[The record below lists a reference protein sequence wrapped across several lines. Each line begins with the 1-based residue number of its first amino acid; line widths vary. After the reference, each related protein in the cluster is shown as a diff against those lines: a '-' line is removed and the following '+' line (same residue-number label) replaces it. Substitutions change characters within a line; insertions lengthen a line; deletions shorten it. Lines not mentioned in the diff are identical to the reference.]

1 MPASSNNA
9 LDAQVFK
16 LLRENPA
23 ECAIETLTRSQKWSL
38 LGLLVVSAVLLWLD
52 YVTYLLVLNALAIL
66 FYVGHSLYKF
76 YLVWVA
82 LGRPVE
88 IEISADELLALDDDS
103 LPRYTLLIPL
113 YRETALL
120 DQLTSALC
128 ALDYPSEKLQVIILL
143 EEDDTPTVE
152 HCRELSLPANFELFV
167 VPDGPPKTK
176 PKACNYGL
184 WQATGELLVIYD
196 AEDIP
201 EPDQLKK
208 AVAAFRRADERVICL
223 QAKLNYYNQRQNLL
237 TKWFTM
243 EYSMWFDLIL
253 PGLTVSHAP
262 IPLGGT
268 SNHFKTDKLRELGGW
283 DPFNVTEDC
292 DLGIRLHK
300 HGYLTAVID
309 STTWEEANSHLAG
322 WIRQR
327 SRWIKGYVQ
336 TYIVHSR
343 HPLRLYREL
352 GPGGFMSFQLTV
364 GGTAVCLLLN
374 PIYWAATITWF
385 SARPLLLASLFPMP
399 VWILGSLCLLLGNF
413 VFVYMGVAACLRR
426 GYYDLAK
433 IALLAPV
440 YWVLMS
446 VGAWKAAL
454 QLVVRP
460 HYWEK
465 TRHGLSDQHLPGN
478 EAGARGRYQ

>member
-1 MPASSNNA
+1 M
-9 LDAQVFK
+9 Q
-16 LLRENPA
+16 
-23 ECAIETLTRSQKWSL
+23 TLTRPQKMAL
-38 LGLLVVSAVLLWLD
+38 LAFAAVSGVLVWFD
-52 YVTYLLVLNALAIL
+52 YITYLLVLNTVAIV

-82 LGRPVE
+82 LGKPVE
-88 IEISADELLALDDDS
+88 IEISADELAALDEDS
-103 LPRYTLLIPL
+103 LPPYTVLVPL
-113 YRETALL
+113 YRETAVL
-120 DQLTSALC
+120 DQLTSSLR
-128 ALDYPSEKLQVIILL
+128 ALDYPPEKLQVILLL
-143 EEDDTPTVE
+143 EEDDKATIE
-152 HCRELSLPANFELFV
+152 HCRKLSLPSNFELFI

-176 PKACNYGL
+176 PKACNWGL
-184 WQATGELLVIYD
+184 WKATGELLVIYD

-208 AVAAFRRADERVICL
+208 AVAAFRRTDERTICL
-223 QAKLNYYNQRQNLL
+223 QAKLNYYNQRQNIL

-243 EYSMWFDLIL
+243 EYSMWFDLFL
-253 PGLTVSHAP
+253 PGLTASRAP

-268 SNHFKTDKLRELGGW
+268 SNHFKTEKLRELGGW

-309 STTWEEANSHLAG
+309 STTWEESNSRLLG

-343 HPLRLYREL
+343 HPIRLYREL
-352 GPGGFMSFQLTV
+352 GPAGFVSFQLTI

-374 PIYWAATITWF
+374 PIYWGATVLWF
-385 SARPLLLASLFPMP
+385 SARPALLTALFPMP
-399 VWILGSLCLLLGNF
+399 VWILGSLCLVLGNF
-413 VFVYMGVAACLRR
+413 IFVYMGVAGCLRR
-426 GYYDLAK
+426 GYYDLVRS
-433 IALLAPV
+433 ALFAPA

-446 VGAWKAAL
+446 IGAWKAAL
-454 QLVVRP
+454 QLLVRP

-465 TRHGLSDQHLPGN
+465 TTHGLFHRPLKGK
-478 EAGARGRYQ
+478 GV

>member
-1 MPASSNNA
+1 VTVLASSENA
-9 LDAQVFK
+9 GDAQVFK

-23 ECAIETLTRSQKWSL
+23 ECALQTLTRSQKMAL
-38 LGLLVVSAVLLWLD
+38 LAFVAVSGAIVWFD
-52 YVTYLLVLNALAIL
+52 YVAYLLVLNSLAIL
-66 FYVGHSLYKF
+66 FYIGHSLYKF

-82 LGRPVE
+82 LGSPVE
-88 IEISADELLALDDDS
+88 IKINAEELAALDDSS
-103 LPRYTLLIPL
+103 LPSYTVLVPL
-113 YRETALL
+113 YRETAVL
-120 DQLTSALC
+120 DQLTSSLR
-128 ALDYPSEKLQVIILL
+128 ALDYPPEKLQVILLL
-143 EEDDTPTVE
+143 EEDDQATIQ
-152 HCRELSLPANFELFV
+152 HCRKLSLPPNFELFI
-167 VPDGPPKTK
+167 VPDGVPKTK
-176 PKACNYGL
+176 PKACNWGL
-184 WQATGELLVIYD
+184 WKATGELLVIYD

-208 AVAAFRRADERVICL
+208 AVAAFRRTDERTICL
-223 QAKLNYYNQRQNLL
+223 QAKLNYYNQRQNIL

-243 EYSMWFDLIL
+243 EYSMWFDLFL
-253 PGLTVSHAP
+253 PGLTASRAP

-268 SNHFKTDKLRELGGW
+268 SNHFKTEKLRELGGW

-309 STTWEEANSHLAG
+309 STTWEESNSRLLG

-343 HPLRLYREL
+343 HPIRLYREL
-352 GPGGFMSFQLTV
+352 GPAGFVSFQLTI

-374 PIYWAATITWF
+374 PIYWGATILWF
-385 SARPLLLASLFPMP
+385 SVRPELLEALFPMP
-399 VWILGSLCLLLGNF
+399 VWILGSLCLVLGNF
-413 VFVYMGVAACLRR
+413 IFVYMGIAGCLRR
-426 GYYDLAK
+426 GYYDLVRS
-433 IALLAPV
+433 ALFAPA

-446 VGAWKAAL
+446 IGAWKAAL
-454 QLVVRP
+454 QLLVRP

-465 TRHGLSDQHLPGN
+465 TTHGLFHQALQGK
-478 EAGARGRYQ
+478 GV